1 MYSSLLFSGSLLSLP
16 PVYPM
21 VFLCG
26 RGARWG
32 GMSPALPQIVCCSGN
47 VLPGT
52 CPQHPCALCSAV
64 SRVPCVTLRS
74 GLRVWLPW
82 AAGEG
87 TELCPLAWLL
97 QHAQGSCLHFPV
109 SCVTC
114 EVPALPQQKS
124 QDCGWI
130 WAANCCR
137 PGVWGWTWTQ
147 LFTQHGLGVCYL
159 LSSVGHQSLQLCPV
173 CGLVSALESCGG
185 LRRGALLLPA
195 ATAET
200 HPPSEF
206 TVSFSFSHHFLLFAK
221 SIKGIQHITVIF
233 SFILYNNSAFRD

>member
-1 MYSSLLFSGSLLSLP
+1 MGTVYSSLLFSGSLLSPP

-97 QHAQGSCLHFPV
+97 QHAQGSCLHVPV
-109 SCVTC
+109 LLVKSLLYPSRKVKTVAGFGQQIAADLEYGVGLGLSCSPSMGWVSATCSARWDISLCSCV
-114 EVPALPQQKS
+114 Q
-124 QDCGWI
+124 
-130 WAANCCR
+130 
-137 PGVWGWTWTQ
+137 
-147 LFTQHGLGVCYL
+147 F
-159 LSSVGHQSLQLCPV
+159 VG
-173 CGLVSALESCGG
+173 
-185 LRRGALLLPA
+185 
-195 ATAET
+195 
-200 HPPSEF
+200 
-206 TVSFSFSHHFLLFAK
+206 
-221 SIKGIQHITVIF
+221 
-233 SFILYNNSAFRD
+233 